1 MYTAA
6 KIKGKSFEMVKNGFD
21 PDEVRFF
28 LAEVSKDFEEVLKSR
43 DEDEE
48 KLVKLAEKL
57 NEYREDED
65 AIKNALIL
73 SQKESNK
80 IINEAKAQ
88 ARDMIESA
96 KSEQTRL
103 TEQSAAE
110 CERIISEHKENCAK
124 LIKENTEVT
133 QQKIAEIRAEYE
145 KEQKSLSELK
155 QEVTKFKAQLLA
167 LYKKQLSLVM
177 EMPAFEEEKAAEP
190 VKNAGPAP
198 KAEPEKKPAADKPA
212 DKAADKADKTKD
224 APAEE
229 TREEHLDKILNTGS
243 FEPVI
248 PKKNLQDLKFGKNK

>member
-28 LAEVSKDFEEVLKSR
+28 LAEVSKDFEDVLKSR
-43 DEDEE
+43 DEGEE

-133 QQKIAEIRAEYE
+133 QKKIADIRAEYD
-145 KEQKSLSELK
+145 KEQAALNELK
-155 QEVTKFKAQLLA
+155 QEVTKFKAQLLS
-167 LYKKQLSLVM
+167 LYKKQLALVM
-177 EMPAFEEEKAAEP
+177 EMPSFEEEKPVEAAEKKAEEKKP
-190 VKNAGPAP
+190 EAPKPVSDKQDKKPENKDVKNA
-198 KAEPEKKPAADKPA
+198 
-212 DKAADKADKTKD
+212 